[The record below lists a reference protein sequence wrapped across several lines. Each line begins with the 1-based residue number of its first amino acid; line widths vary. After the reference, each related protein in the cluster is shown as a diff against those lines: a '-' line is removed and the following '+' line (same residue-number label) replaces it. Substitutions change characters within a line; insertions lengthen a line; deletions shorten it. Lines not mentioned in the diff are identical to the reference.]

1 MNYFRQQI
9 IVTFTSSPGSG
20 KTYFSRQATERLGAV
35 RLNSDSMRRAIFGSA
50 DEHERV
56 KEMLGR
62 PAVLSY
68 VFNSM
73 DYSAEQV
80 VSAGHDLIYEAN
92 NNKREHRRHTQK
104 LASKYG
110 AVPLV
115 VHLEVPY
122 DVALKRIQEREDASD
137 SRPFDKQGAR
147 ELLDRIQSNTDPF
160 DDDEL
165 VVNLDGRLPF
175 DEQFAE
181 FERQVKE
188 LIDSRDVA

>member
-1 MNYFRQQI
+1 MNYFKQQI

-50 DEHERV
+50 DEHERI
-56 KEMLGR
+56 KEILGR
-62 PAVLSY
+62 PTVLSY

-80 VSAGHDLIYEAN
+80 VSAGHDLIYESN
-92 NNKREHRRHTQK
+92 NNKREHRQHTQK
-104 LASKYG
+104 LASEYG
-110 AVPLV
+110 AVSIT

-122 DVALKRIQEREDASD
+122 DIALKRIQEREHASD
-137 SRPFDKQGAR
+137 SRPLDEQGAR

-165 VVNLDGRLPF
+165 IVNLDGQLPF

-181 FERQVKE
+181 FERQVKK
-188 LIDSRDVA
+188 LIV